1 MKKVI
6 LAAAV
11 AGISLGSVNAFAV
24 SPYISLGGG
33 LGVLG
38 DGEVSVNHQE
48 SMDTSINYEEG
59 WVVRGAVGAAI
70 NKNLRL
76 EVEGFYNNND
86 ADKVNFRDI
95 VVAEAD
101 LSGIEV
107 AGGLFNAYY
116 DINFGSPFVPFV
128 GGGFGIA
135 KVDADVRNV
144 DRSIDETVW
153 AWNVGVGFAYE
164 INKNLSLEMSYRYL
178 ATEDIEFDRLT
189 LTYENN
195 QFIGGVRI
203 TF

>member
-11 AGISLGSVNAFAV
+11 VGISLGSVNACAV

-33 LGVLG
+33 AGVLEDG
-38 DGEVSVNHQE
+38 DIFFNDQDSR
-48 SMDTSINYEEG
+48 DTSVSYEVG
-59 WVVRGAVGAAI
+59 WVVRGAVGAAL

-76 EVEGFYNNND
+76 EVEGFYNKND
-86 ADKVNFRDI
+86 ADTVNFRNL

-107 AGGLFNAYY
+107 GGGLFNAYY
-116 DINFGSPFVPFV
+116 DFDFGSPFVPFV
-128 GGGFGIA
+128 GGGLGMA
-135 KVDADVRNV
+135 KVEADVRNV
-144 DRSIDETVW
+144 DRSLDETVF
-153 AWNVGVGFAYE
+153 AWNVGIGFGYA

-178 ATEDIEFDRLT
+178 ATEDVEFDRLT
-189 LTYENN
+189 LTYANSL
-195 QFIGGVRI
+195 FLGGVRI